1 MVVVIIG
8 VISLVVVVVVVIVIV
23 ITIVLAVLV
32 DYSRCSINNFYSC
45 SHGGSGSGNG
55 IRRVFVVVV

>member
-1 MVVVIIG
+1 M
-8 VISLVVVVVVVIVIV
+8 VIVIV
-23 ITIVLAVLV
+23 IITIVLVVL

>member
-1 MVVVIIG
+1 
-8 VISLVVVVVVVIVIV
+8 VVIVIV
-23 ITIVLAVLV
+23 ITIVLVVL

-45 SHGGSGSGNG
+45 SHGGSGSGSGNG